1 MKKYLFL
8 LFSLFFIKYSSQKFI
23 YSSSKSSEYRKGKY
37 IGDKNE
43 NIKIIIDID
52 NKLFIE
58 NKSIFKISKIEHPF
72 KSSPTFYI
80 IYFKDK
86 NELNKVQFESKSKS
100 KTTMV
105 IERGYYGNYSMYNN
119 LVTIH

>member
-23 YSSSKSSEYRKGKY
+23 YSSSKSSEYRKDKY

-52 NKLFIE
+52 NKLFVE
-58 NKSIFKISKIEHPF
+58 NKSISKIEHPF

-80 IYFKDK
+80 IFFKDK
-86 NELNKVQFESKSKS
+86 NGLNKVQFESKSKS

>member
-1 MKKYLFL
+1 M
-8 LFSLFFIKYSSQKFI
+8 FSLFFIKYSSQKFI
-23 YSSSKSSEYRKGKY
+23 FSSSKSSEYRKGKY

-58 NKSIFKISKIEHPF
+58 NKSIFTISKIEHPF
-72 KSSPTFYI
+72 KSSPTFYV

-86 NELNKVQFESKSKS
+86 NELNKVQFESKSKT

-119 LVTIH
+119 LVPIH